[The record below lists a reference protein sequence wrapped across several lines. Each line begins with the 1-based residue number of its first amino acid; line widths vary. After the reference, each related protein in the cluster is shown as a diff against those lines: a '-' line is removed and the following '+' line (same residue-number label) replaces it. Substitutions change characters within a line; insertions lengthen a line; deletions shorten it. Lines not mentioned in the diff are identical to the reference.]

1 MSFLRDYLHIFS
13 VGTPIQKEEALP
25 ITRGDILHFGV
36 KLAASALI
44 AYVSVRVMV
53 RYLDPTYAGELF
65 WVSTACCILVYDAF
79 LKRRRRPGKLWLK

>member
-13 VGTPIQKEEALP
+13 AGSPIQKEEALP

-44 AYVSVRVMV
+44 AYVSVRIMV
-53 RYLDPTYAGELF
+53 RYLDPTYAGELGLPPLII
-65 WVSTACCILVYDAF
+65 AILLMLTMRF
-79 LKRRRRPGKLWLK
+79 